1 MAKRGLGGMFATK
14 EFERVER
21 SAGAKLKEVE
31 ARQAELL
38 AERER
43 LAKLSTE
50 LERRAKASAKAPAPS
65 PALSHA
71 ALDRLRLDGG
81 TQPRLEL
88 DEATLDEY
96 AGRMVWD
103 DGSAQL
109 LDPEGISWE
118 PVTVFDDGTDVWL
131 ADGFHRVHAARRAGH
146 AKIQA
151 RVLEGTR
158 RDAVAHSLGA
168 NATHGKRRTNDDK
181 RRAVARALADPD
193 WCVLSNNALAKMC
206 KVTHPFVAKVRREL
220 ESKGDIEQV
229 TVRKA
234 ADGSSFD
241 AAALSDAQRK
251 GRARRKPSAKKNKKT
266 SKATTLASVCNQ
278 PKDVDALHA
287 ELVAL
292 PSPPERVVV
301 FWSASEPIPFG
312 AIAQL
317 DAALTSM
324 GLKPAPWARS
334 SDEGDLALAWGPGGA
349 VSGARADI
357 LTDIDA
363 TEHARVL

>member
-1 MAKRGLGGMFATK
+1 MFAAK

-21 SAGAKLKEVE
+21 SAGARLKEVE

-43 LAKLSTE
+43 LAKLSSE
-50 LERRAKASAKAPAPS
+50 LERRAEATARAAAPS
-65 PALSHA
+65 PAASHA
-71 ALDRLRLDGG
+71 ALDALRLDGG

-96 AGRMVWD
+96 AGRMIWD
-103 DGSAQL
+103 DASAQV
-109 LDPEGISWE
+109 LDPEGLAWE
-118 PVTVFDDGTDVWL
+118 PVTVFDDGDDVWL

-146 AKIQA
+146 EKIQA
-151 RVLEGTR
+151 RVLQGTR

-181 RRAVARALADPD
+181 RRAVSRALADPD
-193 WCVLSNNALAKMC
+193 WCVLSNNAIAKMC

-220 ESKGDIEQV
+220 ESSGDIEQV

-251 GRARRKPSAKKNKKT
+251 GHARRKPSAKKT
-266 SKATTLASVCNQ
+266 TDARAATTLASVCSQ
-278 PKDVDALHA
+278 TRDVDALHA
-287 ELVAL
+287 ELTAL
-292 PSPPERVVV
+292 PSPPERVVL

-312 AIAQL
+312 AIARL
-317 DAALTSM
+317 DAALTTM
-324 GLKPAPWARS
+324 GLQPAPWARS

-349 VSGARADI
+349 VSGARADV
-357 LTDIDA
+357 LMDIDA
-363 TEHARVL
+363 MEHARVL